1 MSDIQKII
9 FSLLFIFSST
19 GIHAQ
24 HSRTAKSIQEIAEK
38 YQAVGVA
45 SVVVKDSKI
54 VFTNNYGYQDQDMRQ
69 LLNDSTLFRIASIS
83 KSFSATSV
91 MQLIEEGR
99 LSLKDDCSQL
109 IGFPVR
115 NPKFPEQVI
124 TVEMLLSHT
133 SGINDKNGYFDL
145 DVINPQK
152 NKNWSDSYNDY
163 APGQGYQYCNLNFNM
178 VGAIIE
184 KVTGQRFDQYVAEH
198 VLHPLQLYGGYC
210 VDSLDRSRFAT
221 LYTYENGSF
230 VAQPAA
236 YNPRSEEIR
245 NYTLGHS
252 TPVFSPTGGMKISA
266 VDLARYMIMHMNYG
280 GGNGKKIISKKSAIA
295 MQTKRSDNENYGL
308 ALWSTDKLIPHVNLT
323 GHTGSAYGLYST
335 MFFDPKHK
343 YGFVVITNGCRLSE
357 TSGYNR
363 MLQEIVNLLYEDC
376 IK

>member
-45 SVVVKDSKI
+45 AVVVKDSKI

-184 KVTGQRFDQYVAEH
+184 KVTGQRFDQYEAEH

-230 VAQPAA
+230 VAQRAA

-280 GGNGKKIISKKSAIA
+280 RGNGKKIISKKSAIA
-295 MQTKRSDNENYGL
+295 MQTKRSDNENYCL

-363 MLQEIVNLLYEDC
+363 MLQEIVNLLYQDC